1 MKIQTIG
8 RPLKNMI
15 ERYMM
20 DKIKISVDYVVVY
33 IKKRKKYMQSQR
45 AIENNVSDDDKK
57 MKFLSRF

>member
-1 MKIQTIG
+1 
-8 RPLKNMI
+8 MI